1 VSDVAK
7 AKMMDRIAQADK
19 ALIDGADEE
28 LQLLAVTTF
37 CMGLWRA

>member
-1 VSDVAK
+1 MAK
-7 AKMMDRIAQADK
+7 ARMLERIAQADK

-37 CMGLWRA
+37 CMSQWRAAA